1 MLTNFF
7 YTKSIY
13 LGKEHHIIRYMD
25 EKNYGRELPPLS
37 LHLRDLINQGYPDNS
52 IKDSGLHNANFIDF
66 FEEGLKHIEPSKS
79 EVNTLYR
86 EYHSYLTVGSA
97 SNSTVVRK
105 ICEAKPSPMVSTA
118 SSKKY
123 HAQVQPFLKSLGN
136 YFQKYKDYCENGLV
150 IEKPET
156 TLLIESLMKITPTTI
171 RVREREKVA
180 ARQQAAPMTAA
191 TGNNQT
197 RASYSSHIP
206 YENNFCKP
214 LDEDRYF
221 PLDKVTDLITKASC
235 YRNSCFYA
243 LIAATN
249 ARNSEADQILWRDI
263 NFTSREVFLVNP
275 HTRLNPGDAYRG
287 LSEIERNK
295 LEWKGRGTPL
305 TIMLEPYA
313 SLFFHYLELYI
324 LHEYQPSCG
333 HNFVFHCKSGRP
345 QFLCDYSTVV
355 LHQFKNAAKRALPNQ
370 QHLASK
376 LGLHSLRHSNIFFLK
391 NYLEHSQGQGLT
403 DSELLLITG
412 HADIRSL
419 QKYAKV
425 DRELLLEKI
434 AYGNSLRKNGNIKS
448 STEFQIQYLEERLAM
463 FKEKLKQ
470 QNNQQRH

>member
-1 MLTNFF
+1 
-7 YTKSIY
+7 
-13 LGKEHHIIRYMD
+13 
-25 EKNYGRELPPLS
+25 
-37 LHLRDLINQGYPDNS
+37 
-52 IKDSGLHNANFIDF
+52 
-66 FEEGLKHIEPSKS
+66 
-79 EVNTLYR
+79 
-86 EYHSYLTVGSA
+86 
-97 SNSTVVRK
+97 
-105 ICEAKPSPMVSTA
+105 
-118 SSKKY
+118 
-123 HAQVQPFLKSLGN
+123 
-136 YFQKYKDYCENGLV
+136 
-150 IEKPET
+150 
-156 TLLIESLMKITPTTI
+156 
-171 RVREREKVA
+171 
-180 ARQQAAPMTAA
+180 
-191 TGNNQT
+191 
-197 RASYSSHIP
+197 
-206 YENNFCKP
+206 
-214 LDEDRYF
+214 
-221 PLDKVTDLITKASC
+221 
-235 YRNSCFYA
+235 
-243 LIAATN
+243 
-249 ARNSEADQILWRDI
+249 
-263 NFTSREVFLVNP
+263 
-275 HTRLNPGDAYRG
+275 
-287 LSEIERNK
+287 
-295 LEWKGRGTPL
+295 
-305 TIMLEPYA
+305 MLEPYA